1 MDNLHLFEMINA
13 SPALSSARL
22 ALATAIAQ
30 WSPWL
35 AGAALAAIG
44 LRGDARSRAELAQ
57 MLGAAA
63 LALALAL
70 LVDRLWPQPRPH
82 MLLLGHQHMTQAGG
96 LGFPSGRVTAVWAL
110 ALSALGTTRFA
121 VACFPLL
128 ALGLLVGLS
137 RVYLGANFPYDVLAA
152 LPVAAAGALGERA
165 LRAAALRGLRRASRL
180 YDRAM
185 LAARSRLHRQR

>member
-13 SPALSSARL
+13 SSGLSSARL
-22 ALATAIAQ
+22 ALAIALAQ

-35 AGAALAAIG
+35 TWAVLAAVG
-44 LRGDARSRAELAQ
+44 LRGDARARAELAQ
-57 MLGAAA
+57 MVGAVM

-70 LVDRLWPQPRPH
+70 LVGQLWPQPRPH
-82 MLLLGHQHMTQAGG
+82 MLLLGHQHITQGGG

-110 ALSALGTTRFA
+110 ALSALATTRFS

-128 ALGLLVGLS
+128 ALGLLVGVS
-137 RVYLGANFPYDVLAA
+137 RVYLGASFPYDVLAA

-165 LRAAALRGLRRASRL
+165 LRVPAMRCLRGVLRL
-180 YDRAM
+180 YDGVM